1 MERRLD
7 SNFLFTPQPGE
18 YVEALVAQGRIE
30 DARQTQTVQFQ
41 EGFMRAA
48 YYHTDISVF
57 EPAARQAGY
66 EAGIEWMA
74 TSTDQEA

>member
-1 MERRLD
+1 MAPQLNSDFIFE
-7 SNFLFTPQPGE
+7 PQPGE

-30 DARQTQTVQFQ
+30 DARKAQTAQFT

-48 YYHTDISVF
+48 HYHTAVNDF

-66 EAGIEWMA
+66 EAGIEWLSTA
-74 TSTDQEA
+74 TDQEA